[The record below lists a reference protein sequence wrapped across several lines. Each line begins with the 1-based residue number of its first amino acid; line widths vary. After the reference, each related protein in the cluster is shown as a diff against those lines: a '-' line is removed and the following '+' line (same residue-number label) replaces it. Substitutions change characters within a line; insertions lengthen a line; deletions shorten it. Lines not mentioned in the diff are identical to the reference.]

1 MIEYKGNK
9 GEWSE
14 VYIFLKLLNDG
25 KIAIA
30 DKNMNAIKNVFLNIV
45 KILRENYEYRTGKI
59 VHILLNNENIA
70 TVKIDE
76 ISKYQEKILE
86 MIQNRIAGKSIV
98 AEENV
103 ANFLESIKVTKLTAP
118 GFKSSEFFGGTSD
131 LIMEVED
138 YRNGINALYGFSC
151 KSSFS
156 AEATLFNAS
165 GNNTNFRYEII
176 GNIDDK
182 IMNQF
187 NSMFDSKD
195 HTATQ
200 ERLKFLKEKNLDLKF
215 SGMVVKTAERNLVL
229 SGGIELPKILA
240 DMLYYYYYKN
250 EGSSKGSDLTSALGY
265 VIENNSANYPYEKE
279 FLKDIY
285 ERKLATLLYDMF
297 TGMRFA
303 SPWNGK
309 SAVSGGYIIAKSNG
323 DVVAYHTMLADEFKE
338 FLINQLGF
346 ERASCTRHDYM
357 KIEKIGGK
365 YFVKL
370 SLQIRFKKIKEGSVN
385 SEV

>member
-1 MIEYKGNK
+1 MRNMGSVPFELRNHKLFFRANFRFKTPNSRY
-9 GEWSE
+9 
-14 VYIFLKLLNDG
+14 LKFKIQND
-25 KIAIA
+25 KLFAPH
-30 DKNMNAIKNVFLNIV
+30 KN
-45 KILRENYEYRTGKI
+45 
-59 VHILLNNENIA
+59 
-70 TVKIDE
+70 
-76 ISKYQEKILE
+76 EKIF
-86 MIQNRIAGKSIV
+86 A
-98 AEENV
+98 
-103 ANFLESIKVTKLTAP
+103 
-118 GFKSSEFFGGTSD
+118 
-131 LIMEVED
+131 
-138 YRNGINALYGFSC
+138 
-151 KSSFS
+151 
-156 AEATLFNAS
+156 NAS
-165 GNNTNFRYEII
+165 ADNTNFIYEIK
-176 GNIDDK
+176 GNMTDAL
-182 IMNQF
+182 MNQF
-187 NSMFDSKD
+187 NGIADSKG
-195 HTATQ
+195 HTAIG
-200 ERLKFLKEKNLDLKF
+200 ERIRFLKSNCLDLEFAK
-215 SGMVVKTAERNLVL
+215 MAVKTAERNLVL